1 MELQTPFYWNSDREK
16 NPKKKRKLDF
26 QIFPKINLEN
36 LIWIYLKCFAFLKIY
51 QFEKTGF

>member
-1 MELQTPFYWNSDREK
+1 MELQTSFYWNSDREK

-26 QIFPKINLEN
+26 QIFPQINLEN
-36 LIWIYLKCFAFLKIY
+36 LIWIYLKCFALLKTY